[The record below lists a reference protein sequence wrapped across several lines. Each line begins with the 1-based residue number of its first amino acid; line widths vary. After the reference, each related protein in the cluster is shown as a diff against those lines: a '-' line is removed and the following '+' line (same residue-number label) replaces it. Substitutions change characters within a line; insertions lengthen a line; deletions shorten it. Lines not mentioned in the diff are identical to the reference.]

1 MKGLGDE
8 MSAISGLV
16 SKKSI
21 KGASEIVK
29 KMCDIQAHRGPDG
42 ETLVHKN
49 NVCFGHR
56 RLNIARSRKNINEPM
71 FNEDNSIL
79 ITCDSNIYNAIHLR
93 NELIKKDFRFAS
105 DTDSEVILH
114 LYEEFGIKCLDYL
127 RGDFAFALWDRRE
140 DKLFLARDR
149 FGIKPLFYSQ
159 DKTGTLLF
167 ASELKALL
175 KTAMINK
182 GIDFEAIYHY
192 LFLTFFPQPKT
203 PFKFARSV
211 LPGTYLVYDFNRST
225 IEEVGYWDIPCV
237 DNKPKESEENIIEEC
252 GRLLDE
258 SVKIR
263 CPQHASIGIS
273 LSSGMD
279 SCTIAGLLSKYEPSI
294 KTFTIGFGKEHEKLN
309 EFLLANLVSQKIGSK
324 HYETVLT
331 GKDFLENLPHLVNH
345 IDTPTTGMIL
355 PYFFAQKARQEGI
368 DVAFRG
374 DGGNSAFQYLIDSKM
389 PLLDKVL
396 GFISILPQSVKIRIY
411 EETDRLF
418 SGLNTNLRIS
428 NQKIDGLLG
437 LLSRYFSFK
446 AGTTNIALMFT
457 RDERQKFFLHKDWLN
472 DPYFE
477 DTNYIVSS
485 YYNGSSK
492 DFYERFNYGDF
503 KVYYDQGLAHL
514 NSMAGAFSMDLRLP
528 YFDHKLIEFI
538 QNMVPTLLREK
549 NGTNKYILKRIANTL
564 LPPEILSRSARG
576 FYMPIDN
583 WLRTILKPVVD
594 DVFSLSTVNKR
605 NIFSYQEIRK
615 VYDQYYL
622 SIEPRISWRKIWA
635 FVILEYWFRAHLD

>member
-1 MKGLGDE
+1 
-8 MSAISGLV
+8 MSAIAGILTSD
-16 SKKSI
+16 
-21 KGASEIVK
+21 SELNLSNIVK
-29 KMCDIQAHRGPDG
+29 KMCDVQSHRGPHG
-42 ETLVHKN
+42 EGIIRN
-49 NVCFGHR
+49 NTICFGHR
-56 RLNIARSRKNINEPM
+56 LFMVSEP
-71 FNEDNSIL
+71 NTEGTDPLYNSDKSIL
-79 ITCDSNIYNAIHLR
+79 ITCDANIYNLQQLKQ
-93 NELIKKDFRFAS
+93 NLIKKGHQLKT
-105 DTDSEVILH
+105 DTEAEVILH
-114 LYEEFGIKCLDYL
+114 LYENFGMSGLQYL
-127 RGDFAFALWDRRE
+127 RGDFAFAIWNNKL
-140 DKLFLARDR
+140 KQLFLARDR
-149 FGIKPLFYSQ
+149 FGVKPLYYYYN
-159 DKTGTLLF
+159 KKNERILF
-167 ASELKALL
+167 ASELKALVASGIVE
-175 KTAMINK
+175 KE
-182 GIDFEAIYHY
+182 IDFEAIYHY

-252 GRLLDE
+252 GSLLDE

-263 CPQHASIGIS
+263 CPHNASVGIS

-279 SCTIAGLLSKYEPSI
+279 SCTVAGLLSKYEPGI

-331 GKDFLENLPHLVNH
+331 GKDLLENLPHLVSH

-355 PYFFAQKARQEGI
+355 PYFFAQKAGQEGI

-374 DGGNSAFQYLIDSKM
+374 DGGNSTFQYLIDGKM
-389 PLLDKVL
+389 PLLDKAL

-428 NQKIDGLLG
+428 NPKIDGLLG

-446 AGTTNIALMFT
+446 AGTTNIASMFT
-457 RDERQKFFLHKDWLN
+457 RDERKKFFLHKDWLN

-485 YYNGSSK
+485 YYNGSAK

-514 NSMAGAFSMDLRLP
+514 NGMAGAFSIDLRLP

-538 QNMVPTLLREK
+538 QNMVPSLLREK
-549 NGTNKYILKRIANTL
+549 DGIDKYILKRIANTL

-583 WLRTILKPVVD
+583 WLKTILKPVVD

-635 FVILEYWFRAHLD
+635 FVILEYWFRQHYDL